1 LGSRPKLEKIELS
14 MDSSKIYG
22 YTRAIMVSNDRNI
35 SFLKMHGLGNDFV
48 IIDSRHKRI
57 NLTADIIRKLGDR
70 NFGVGFDQLGIIQ
83 NSEVSDAHLTFFNS
97 DGSISATCGN
107 ATRCIANFLMLETKK
122 DKIDLSTDHI
132 SLQALREID
141 GSVSVNMGLP
151 EIHWQKIPLLK
162 EVDTLFLPIP
172 GQPTATSMGNPHC
185 SFFVDNLDQVKI
197 EAEGAKIENHPL
209 FPQKTNVQF
218 VSVVSQDR
226 LRVRVWE
233 RGVGVTKASG
243 SSACAVVAA
252 SVRRKITGNQVH
264 VDLDGGTMVVNYK
277 DDGIWMNGPTMHVFD
292 GQLHTQFLDSFNEK

>member
-1 LGSRPKLEKIELS
+1 
-14 MDSSKIYG
+14 MDVNVK
-22 YTRAIMVSNDRNI
+22 NI
-35 SFLKMHGLGNDFV
+35 SFFKMHGLGNDFV
-48 IIDSRHKRI
+48 VIDSRLKRT
-57 NLTADIIRKLGDR
+57 NLPASFIKKLGDR
-70 NFGVGFDQLGIIQ
+70 NFGVGFDQLAIIHD
-83 NSEVSDAHLTFFNS
+83 SEVSDARLTFFNS
-97 DGSISATCGN
+97 DGSKSATCGN
-107 ATRCIANFLMLETKK
+107 ATRCVANFLMDDIKK
-122 DKIDLSTDHI
+122 DEIDLSTDHK
-132 SLQALREID
+132 SLKAKREAD

-151 EIHWQKIPLLK
+151 EIEWQKIPLL
-162 EVDTLFLPIP
+162 EDVDTLFLPIP
-172 GQPTATSMGNPHC
+172 GKPTATSIGNPHC

-197 EAEGAKIENHPL
+197 EVEGAEIENHPL

-292 GQLHTQFLDSFNEK
+292 GQLNTQFLDSFYEK

>member
-1 LGSRPKLEKIELS
+1 
-14 MDSSKIYG
+14 
-22 YTRAIMVSNDRNI
+22 MVSNDRNI

-48 IIDSRHKRI
+48 IIDSRNKRI
-57 NLTADIIRKLGDR
+57 NLPANLIRKLADR

-107 ATRCIANFLMLETKK
+107 ATRCIANFLMQETKK
-122 DKIDLSTDHI
+122 DELDLSTDHI
-132 SLQALREID
+132 SLKAKRGID
-141 GSVSVNMGLP
+141 GSISVNMGLP
-151 EIHWQKIPLLK
+151 DIHWKKIPLLE

-292 GQLHTQFLDSFNEK
+292 GQLTTQFLDSVYEK

>member
-1 LGSRPKLEKIELS
+1 
-14 MDSSKIYG
+14 
-22 YTRAIMVSNDRNI
+22 MVSKDRNI

-122 DKIDLSTDHI
+122 DKVDLSTDHI

>member
-1 LGSRPKLEKIELS
+1 ML
-14 MDSSKIYG
+14 
-22 YTRAIMVSNDRNI
+22 SNDRNI

-57 NLTADIIRKLGDR
+57 NLPANLIRKLGDR

-122 DKIDLSTDHI
+122 DEIDLSTDHI
-132 SLQALREID
+132 SLQAKREID

-151 EIHWQKIPLLK
+151 DIRWQKIPLLE

-197 EAEGAKIENHPL
+197 EEEGAKIENHPL

-292 GQLHTQFLDSFNEK
+292 GQLNTQFLDSVYEK

>member
-1 LGSRPKLEKIELS
+1 
-14 MDSSKIYG
+14 MDSSRIYG
-22 YTRAIMVSNDRNI
+22 YTRAIMLSNDRNI

-57 NLTADIIRKLGDR
+57 NLSANLIRKLADR
-70 NFGVGFDQLGIIQ
+70 NFGVGFDQLGIIK

-132 SLQALREID
+132 SLQAKREID

-151 EIHWQKIPLLK
+151 DIHWRKIPLLE

-252 SVRRKITGNQVH
+252 SVRREITGNQVH
-264 VDLDGGTMVVNYK
+264 VELDGGTLVVNYK

-292 GQLHTQFLDSFNEK
+292 GQLNTQFLDSVYEK

>member
-1 LGSRPKLEKIELS
+1 ML
-14 MDSSKIYG
+14 
-22 YTRAIMVSNDRNI
+22 SNDRNI

-57 NLTADIIRKLGDR
+57 NLPVNLIRKLGDR

-83 NSEVSDAHLTFFNS
+83 NSEESDAHLTFFNS

-107 ATRCIANFLMLETKK
+107 ATRCVANFLMLETKK

-132 SLQALREID
+132 SLRAKREID

-151 EIHWQKIPLLK
+151 DIRWQKIPLSE

-218 VSVVSQDR
+218 VSVVSKDR

-292 GQLHTQFLDSFNEK
+292 GQLNAQFLDSFYEK

>member
-1 LGSRPKLEKIELS
+1 
-14 MDSSKIYG
+14 
-22 YTRAIMVSNDRNI
+22 MVSNDRNI

-122 DKIDLSTDHI
+122 DKVDLSTDHI
-132 SLQALREID
+132 SLQASREID

-218 VSVVSQDR
+218 VSVISRDR

-264 VDLDGGTMVVNYK
+264 VDLDGGAMVVNYK

-292 GQLHTQFLDSFNEK
+292 GQLSTQFLDSFYEK

>member
-1 LGSRPKLEKIELS
+1 

-122 DKIDLSTDHI
+122 DKVDLSTDHI

-218 VSVVSQDR
+218 VSVISRDR

>member
-1 LGSRPKLEKIELS
+1 
-14 MDSSKIYG
+14 
-22 YTRAIMVSNDRNI
+22 MVSNDRNI

-122 DKIDLSTDHI
+122 DKVDLSTDHI
-132 SLQALREID
+132 SLQALREFD

-218 VSVVSQDR
+218 VSVISRDR

-292 GQLHTQFLDSFNEK
+292 GQLSTQFLDSIYEK

>member
-1 LGSRPKLEKIELS
+1 

-122 DKIDLSTDHI
+122 DKVDLSTDHI
-132 SLQALREID
+132 SLQAVREID

-264 VDLDGGTMVVNYK
+264 VDLDGGTMVVTYK

>member
-1 LGSRPKLEKIELS
+1 
-14 MDSSKIYG
+14 
-22 YTRAIMVSNDRNI
+22 MVSNDRNI

-122 DKIDLSTDHI
+122 DKVDLSTDHI
-132 SLQALREID
+132 SLQAKREID

-151 EIHWQKIPLLK
+151 DIHWQKIPLLE

-218 VSVVSQDR
+218 VSVISQDR

>member
-1 LGSRPKLEKIELS
+1 
-14 MDSSKIYG
+14 MDSSQIYG

-122 DKIDLSTDHI
+122 DKVDLSTDHI

-264 VDLDGGTMVVNYK
+264 VDLDGGTLVVNYK
-277 DDGIWMNGPTMHVFD
+277 DDGMWMNGPTMHVFD
-292 GQLHTQFLDSFNEK
+292 GQLHTQFLDSVYEK